1 MNTNHLPRRAILG
14 EFPSS
19 GLFLCSEGQTHTNTI
34 TRTPWFW
41 TSKCHGKLLA
51 MAEKLLGMTFSCTKW
66 KIKALKWLG
75 FTDLNKLAHN
85 INSAKTC
92 FPLPEGLTRAK
103 EKKNRINDWA
113 NKILQLKTN
122 NFSNR
127 RVWLVRFLFPNW
139 MQTTWYFQENF
150 LFVFYIIM
158 RTYARAENEMH
169 IMRTYACAKDQM
181 SKSCTTWSALTKCTS
196 WRNY

>member
-1 MNTNHLPRRAILG
+1 MNTNHLPRRAILA

-19 GLFLCSEGQTHTNTI
+19 ALFLCSEKKTHTNTI
-34 TRTPWFW
+34 TRPPWFW

-113 NKILQLKTN
+113 NKSWQLKKISLIDV
-122 NFSNR
+122 FSLYVFFSHIECR
-127 RVWLVRFLFPNW
+127 PRDIFKRIFFLSF
-139 MQTTWYFQENF
+139 T
-150 LFVFYIIM
+150 
-158 RTYARAENEMH
+158 
-169 IMRTYACAKDQM
+169 
-181 SKSCTTWSALTKCTS
+181 
-196 WRNY
+196 